1 MKRLLL
7 TMTMVGVW
15 LTGSAQCPPTAPL
28 STPYTENF
36 DGMAIGQFGS
46 FSNCY
51 VGTTVTPRWETEA
64 LTSGNSTGTGP
75 LGDVCD
81 NATGNY
87 IYLETSGG
95 ALGDTGT
102 FIIPALSTVGLTN
115 PELSFSY
122 HMFGATIGTLDVLV
136 NTGTTWNLV
145 FTLSGQQ
152 QTAETSPWADTAV
165 SLSAYVNDTIEIK
178 FRASRGSSFTGDI
191 SIDAISVDNPPTC
204 IAPTNLAWTTVTS
217 SSADLSWTAA
227 AGATNGYKIIYG
239 PAGFNPAT
247 GGTVQTATGTTIT
260 LSGLTAAT
268 SYDAYILSDC
278 GAINGESDTST
289 CSVTFITGCLP
300 FTAPYTRNFDL
311 DADNAPAVCWVQYNN
326 YNGAAYARVETP
338 SAFNATLPFSGLN
351 FLEMF
356 SSSGGTTADTLMA
369 VSPEFSDLTAS
380 NKQIKFQ
387 AAAQNINDVLYI
399 ATTSSQTPGS
409 AYTIIDTITFA
420 TANTWQFVIVPFNAS
435 TGYNGTDDHI
445 VFLHSLNTT
454 FSDIYIDNF
463 EYELIP
469 ACSQLTTVTLNS
481 AGVTNAAFSYTG
493 GGTTVQYEWGAVGFT
508 QGTGTTGTLSGNP
521 FTINGLL
528 PGTCVDVYFR
538 NDCSASGN
546 GSSIWTGPVTVCTQC
561 LTQTL
566 PYSENWDA
574 NLGCFTVIDAGNT
587 TDTWRQ
593 AANGSGTSGA
603 GTGLDGSPGFV
614 EADSDDAG
622 SGAVTMF
629 ETLLSPMVDASGVT
643 GTLYLEFDQ
652 FYQHL
657 GAGKS
662 EVDVWDGTTWVNLL
676 SQNANVGSFATPDHQ
691 KIDVSAY
698 ANDSLQ
704 VRFVYDDGGS
714 WAWWWVLDNFL
725 LQEEF
730 CNRSTNFTTNFVTA
744 DSVGLGWT
752 PGGGVNFLIEYGP
765 TGFAPGTGTTVST
778 TNSSLTI
785 TGLTGET
792 LYDFYLIDSCA
803 DGATSIAVPLTVK
816 TACAISAAAILPLVD
831 GFENYTAGP
840 TFTSGDYLCNP
851 GYYWE
856 LQPAAGSGRI
866 RLQAGTAWYNSGAQA
881 ITMDHDPFTSTI
893 ETNFLTMTVNL
904 SNYTSASGIELGFSI
919 MDHGAPSHPNNK
931 VWARGTAG
939 APWIEIADLNILTTG
954 IGFYDSIS
962 NIDIVAPLATAG
974 QSVSATTQ
982 IRFGEAGQSGTSFGV
997 TCCDG
1002 FSFDDVSLT
1011 AVSCPQPGTL
1021 AANGI
1026 SDSAATLAWTGSSS
1040 TSNYQYWF
1048 GPAGFFQGT
1057 STMGGA
1063 KGFTTNSSILVDTLS
1078 AQSCYEFLVRSS
1090 CSPGDT
1096 SLWAGP
1102 FVFCTPCSPISAPY
1116 FEDWDLLSSS
1126 SKDVGCFSSIEDPS
1140 LNASTFQGVTIQAA
1154 TFTNP
1159 ISSPNV
1165 VELDNGSSLSPLAL
1179 VSPPTTDMTAGD
1191 KRIVFYTRAS
1201 FVATPPGNL
1210 IVGTMSDPFNAATF
1224 NAIDTIPLNG
1234 TAYTQQIVNLTTNN
1248 GYNGTDNHFA
1258 FVHDQIATFRTY
1270 YIDDVTYEQIPTCPE
1285 VANLAVLN
1293 VDTMNAEITFD
1304 PFSGSAGS
1312 FEIEYGDNPLGSAA
1326 NSSVIVN
1333 NDTTTLSSLIPGT
1346 NYCFWV
1352 REICTPGDTSNWT
1365 GPVCF
1370 KTNCVSISALYIE
1383 NWDSRVPNFDL
1394 GCFSKIEDA
1403 SLAPSAF
1410 QGITLQNSTFNA
1422 PLSAPNYV
1430 EMDNGFTN
1438 TPLILVSPETS
1449 DLTAGD
1455 KRVEFWARE
1464 SFANAPAGKI
1474 IVGTM
1479 SSPSDAATFNPIDT
1493 ITLTGA
1499 SPFPSYVVEFTTAT
1513 GYNGTD
1519 RYFAFRHDQAGNF
1532 RTYYIDDI
1540 VYEVIPT
1547 CPRPSGIAQ
1556 DSADLTSI
1564 TASWTANGTGTSW
1577 VIEYG
1582 PVGFTPGSGT
1592 TAIATTNPYTI
1603 TGLTAATAYD
1613 VYVSEIC
1620 GPGDTSRLV
1629 GPEQMSTT
1637 VCAASSQCWFY
1648 FDLTDSFGDGW
1659 NGAEVEIRQNGVAVA
1674 TLGSNFTTGTLY
1686 QDSVLLCDGFPTTV
1700 VVTDLGSWGSE
1711 IGIVVTTPFG
1721 TNAGTYNNSPTT
1733 ALGTVMVSF
1742 SSNCT
1747 PPTCNA
1753 PSALAL
1759 VSSSLTSMDVS
1770 WTSNGTGSSWEVE
1783 YGPAGFTPGNGTS
1796 AIATASPYSI
1806 TGLATAT
1813 AYDVYVREICG
1824 PGDTSSIA
1832 GPLNAG
1838 TSLCNA
1844 SSQCAYILDLTDSFG
1859 DGWNGAI
1866 VTVYQNGV
1874 EVGQFGS
1881 GFTTG
1886 SLFTDTV
1893 YLCDSLPTSIVL
1905 TNAGSWP
1912 SEVGINVFDPS
1923 GASAGSYANSPST
1936 SVNDT
1941 LVSFTT
1947 NCAGAP
1953 APCAD
1958 PTGLTV
1964 TNNVGCANIE
1974 VDWVSNTGGSLIEY
1988 GPAGFSLGTGSIT
2001 GVVTAPYNITGLS
2014 PATSYDVY
2022 IADTCS
2028 SDTSGFVLLSAS
2040 TASGP
2045 LPTASF
2051 TIDSAIVGSTYEVYL
2066 NASASTNAT
2075 SYAWSFGNGGSSNA
2089 VIDTA
2094 IFLGNGS
2101 YTITLIVTNACGS
2114 DTMTFNT
2121 NVNIGIG
2128 ENALANSLNVYP
2140 NPASYQVNISFN
2152 AISSGDATIRLLDVQ
2167 GREIIRDNANAA
2179 AGKFMHE
2186 IDVTGLASGIY
2197 MIEIQSG
2204 DLMARRRVSIK

>member
-1 MKRLLL
+1 M
-7 TMTMVGVW
+7 MMVGLW
-15 LTGSAQCPPTAPL
+15 LTSSAQCPPTAPL
-28 STPYTENF
+28 TTPYSENF
-36 DGMAIGQFGS
+36 DAMAPGQSGS

-51 VGTTVTPRWETEA
+51 IGTTVTPRWETEA
-64 LTSGNSTGTGP
+64 LTAGNSANTGP

-95 ALGDTGT
+95 SSGDTGT

-122 HMFGATIGTLDVLV
+122 HMFGATIGTLDVLI
-136 NTGTTWNLV
+136 NTSGTWSSV

-152 QTAETSPWADTAV
+152 QLAETAPWADTVV
-165 SLSAYVNDTIEIK
+165 SLSAYLNDTIQIK
-178 FRASRGSSFTGDI
+178 FRGSRGASFTGDI
-191 SIDAISVDNPPTC
+191 SIDEIKVDNPPTC
-204 IAPTNLAWTTVTS
+204 IAPTNLAWTAVTS
-217 SSADLSWTAA
+217 SSADLTWTAA
-227 AGATNGYKIIYG
+227 SGATNGYKIIYG
-239 PAGFNPAT
+239 PTGFSPTT
-247 GGTVQTATGTTIT
+247 GGTVQTATGTTVT
-260 LSGLTAAT
+260 LNGLTAAT

-278 GAINGESDTST
+278 GTVNGESDTST

-311 DADNAPAVCWVQYNN
+311 DADNAPATCWVQYNN
-326 YNGAAYARVETP
+326 YNTSAYARVETP
-338 SAFNATLPFSGLN
+338 STFNATQPVSPSN
-351 FLEMF
+351 FLELF
-356 SSSGGTTADTLMA
+356 SSSGGTSSDTLMA
-369 VSPEFSDLTAS
+369 ISPEFTDLTAS

-387 AAAQNINDVLYI
+387 AAAQNTSDVLYI
-399 ATTSSQTPGS
+399 ATTSSQTPGT
-409 AYTIIDTITFA
+409 AYTILDTITF
-420 TANTWQFVIVPFNAS
+420 TSANTWQFVIVPFNAS
-435 TGYNGTDDHI
+435 TSYNGTDDHI
-445 VFLHSLNTT
+445 VFLHSLNST
-454 FSDIYIDNF
+454 FSDIYIDDF

-469 ACSQLTTVTLNS
+469 ACAQITSVTLNS
-481 AGVTNAAFSYTG
+481 AGVTNASFSYTG
-493 GGTTVQYEWGAVGFT
+493 GGTAVQYEWGPVGYT
-508 QGTGTTGTLSGNP
+508 QGTGTTGSLTGNP
-521 FTINGLL
+521 FTISGLS

-546 GSSIWTGPVTVCTQC
+546 GSSIWTGPVQVCTQC

-574 NLGCFTVIDAGNT
+574 NLGCFTVIDGGNT
-587 TDTWRQ
+587 SATWVQ

-622 SGAVTMF
+622 SGSVTMF

-643 GTLYLEFDQ
+643 GTLFLEFDQ

-662 EVDVWDGTTWVNLL
+662 EVDIWDGSSWVNLI
-676 SQNANVGSFATPDHQ
+676 SQTANVGSFNTPDHQ
-691 KIDVSAY
+691 KINVTAY

-730 CNRSTNFTTNFVTA
+730 CNRSTNFAPSFVTA
-744 DSVGLGWT
+744 DSVGLAWNSGA
-752 PGGGVNFLIEYGP
+752 GVNFIIEYGP
-765 TGFAPGTGTTVST
+765 VGFTPGAGTGTIVST
-778 TNSSLTI
+778 TNTSITI
-785 TGLTGET
+785 TGLSSET
-792 LYDFYLIDSCA
+792 LYDFYLTDSCS
-803 DGATSIAVPLTVK
+803 DGSTSIAVPLTVK
-816 TACAISAAAILPLVD
+816 TACAISTAAILPLVD
-831 GFENYTAGP
+831 GFENYTSGP

-851 GYYWE
+851 SYYWE
-856 LQPAAGSGRI
+856 MQTAANGRF
-866 RLQAGTAWYNSGAQA
+866 RLQAGTNWYNSGAQA
-881 ITMDHDPFTSTI
+881 MTMDHNPFASTI
-893 ETNFLTMTVNL
+893 ETNFLIMTVNL
-904 SNYTSASGIELGFSI
+904 SNYAAASGIELGFSV
-919 MDHGAPSHPNNK
+919 MDHGAPGNPDNK
-931 VWARGTAG
+931 VWARGNA
-939 APWIEIADLNILTTG
+939 ADAWVEIADLNILTTG

-962 NIDIVAPLATAG
+962 NIDIVAPLNAAG
-974 QSVSATTQ
+974 QTVSATTQ
-982 IRFGEAGQSGTSFGV
+982 IRFGEAGQSATSFGV

-1011 AVSCPQPGTL
+1011 AVTCPQPGQL
-1021 AANGI
+1021 NASGI
-1026 SDSAATLAWTGSSS
+1026 SDSAATIGWTGSTSS
-1040 TSNYQYWF
+1040 SNYQYWF
-1048 GPAGFFQGT
+1048 GPAGFYQGT
-1057 STMGGA
+1057 TTAGGA
-1063 KGFTTNSSILVDTLS
+1063 KGFTSGSSLLIDTLS
-1078 AQSCYEFLVRSS
+1078 AQTCYEFLVRSS

-1140 LNASTFQGVTIQAA
+1140 LNASTFQGVTIQSS

-1159 ISSPNV
+1159 ISSPNY
-1165 VELDNGSSLSPLAL
+1165 VELDNGSTNTPLAL
-1179 VSPPTTDMTAGD
+1179 VSPPTTDMAAGD
-1191 KRIVFYTRAS
+1191 KRIVFYARAS
-1201 FVATPPGNL
+1201 FSATPPGNL

-1224 NAIDTIPLNG
+1224 NAIDTVLLNG
-1234 TAYTQQIVNLTTNN
+1234 AAHTQHIINLTTAN

-1258 FVHDQIATFRTY
+1258 FVHDQIANFRTY
-1270 YIDDVTYEQIPTCPE
+1270 YIDDVSYEQIPTCPE
-1285 VANLAVLN
+1285 VSNLAVLN
-1293 VDTMNAEITFD
+1293 VDTMNAEITFQ
-1304 PFSGSAGS
+1304 PFTGSAGT
-1312 FEIEYGDNPLGSAA
+1312 FEIEYGDSPLGSSN
-1326 NSSVIVN
+1326 NSTVTVT
-1333 NDTTTLSSLIPGT
+1333 NDTTTLTSLTPGT
-1346 NYCFWV
+1346 NYCFYV

-1410 QGITLQNSTFNA
+1410 QGITLQNSAFNN
-1422 PLSAPNYV
+1422 PVSSPNYV
-1430 EMDNGFTN
+1430 EMDNGFASAA
-1438 TPLILVSPETS
+1438 PLILVSPETS

-1464 SFANAPAGKI
+1464 SFANTPAGTI

-1479 SSPSDAATFNPIDT
+1479 SSPSDATTFNPIDT
-1493 ITLTGA
+1493 ITLTGS
-1499 SPFPSYVVEFTTAT
+1499 SPFPSYIVEFTTAT

-1519 RYFAFRHDQAGNF
+1519 RYFAFRHDQAAIF

-1540 VYEVIPT
+1540 VYEAIPT

-1556 DSADLTSI
+1556 DSADLTTI
-1564 TASWTANGTGTSW
+1564 TASWTANGTGSSW
-1577 VIEYG
+1577 TLEYG
-1582 PVGFTPGSGT
+1582 PVGFTPGTGT
-1592 TAIATTNPYTI
+1592 TVVTTSNPYTI

-1613 VYVSEIC
+1613 IYVSEIC
-1620 GPGDTSRLV
+1620 GPGDTSRIV

-1674 TLGSNFTTGTLY
+1674 TLGSNFTSGSLY
-1686 QDSVLLCDGFPTTV
+1686 QDSVLLCDGFPSQV
-1700 VVTDLGSWGSE
+1700 VVSDLGSWGSE
-1711 IGIVVTTPFG
+1711 IGIVVTTPYG
-1721 TNAGTYNNSPTT
+1721 TNAGTYLNSPTT
-1733 ALGTVMVSF
+1733 ALGTIMVSF
-1742 SSNCT
+1742 NSNCT
-1747 PPTCNA
+1747 APTCNA

-1770 WTSNGTGSSWEVE
+1770 WTSNGTGTSWEVE
-1783 YGPAGFTPGNGTS
+1783 YGPAGFTPGNGTT
-1796 AIATASPYSI
+1796 AITTASPYSI
-1806 TGLATAT
+1806 TGLTSAT

-1824 PGDTSSIA
+1824 PGDTSSFA

-1838 TSLCNA
+1838 TSVCNA
-1844 SSQCAYILDLTDSFG
+1844 ANQCAYILDLTDSFG

-1874 EVGQFGS
+1874 EVGQFGA

-1893 YLCDSLPTSIVL
+1893 LLCDSLPTSIVL
-1905 TNAGSWP
+1905 TTAGSWP

-1923 GASAGSYANSPST
+1923 GASAGTYANSPST
-1936 SVNDT
+1936 AANDT
-1941 LVSFTT
+1941 LVSFST

-1964 TNNVGCANIE
+1964 TNNVGCDSVE
-1974 VDWVSNTGGSLIEY
+1974 VDWVSNSGGSLIEY
-1988 GPAGFSLGTGSIT
+1988 GPAGFTLGSGTNT
-2001 GVVTAPYNITGLS
+2001 GVVTAPYTLTSLS
-2014 PATSYDVY
+2014 PATTYDIY

-2028 SDTSGFVLLSAS
+2028 SDTSGFVLLNAS

-2066 NASASTNAT
+2066 NASASTNA
-2075 SYAWSFGNGGSSNA
+2075 SSFNWSFGNGVSANNA
-2089 VIDTA
+2089 IDTA
-2094 IFLGNGS
+2094 IYLGNGS

-2114 DTMTFNT
+2114 DTMTYNT
-2121 NVNIGIG
+2121 NVNIGIT
-2128 ENALANSLNVYP
+2128 ENELTNSLNVYP
-2140 NPASYQVNISFN
+2140 NPANYLLNISFN
-2152 AISSGDATIRLLDVQ
+2152 AISSGDASIRLLDVQ
-2167 GREIIRDNANAA
+2167 GREIIRDHANAA

-2197 MIEIQSG
+2197 MIEVQSG